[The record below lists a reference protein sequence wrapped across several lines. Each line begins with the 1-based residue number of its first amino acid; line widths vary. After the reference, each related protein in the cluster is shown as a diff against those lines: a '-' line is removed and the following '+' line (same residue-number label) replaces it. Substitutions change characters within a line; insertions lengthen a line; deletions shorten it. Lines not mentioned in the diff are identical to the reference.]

1 MNENKVVNI
10 SKKSFFNVIFIL
22 LGLIVFAITL
32 TYIIPKGTYQL
43 VEGTVD
49 FTKFT
54 YLEDQSGIN
63 IFKGLFAPILVLT
76 SKDSISLIM
85 LSIFIIAISGCF
97 QVMSDTSGIK
107 AIIERLIKKFEN
119 HKHILVMLIT
129 LVFMIFGAFFGLFE
143 ETLALLPIIIMLS
156 LSLGYDSFTGFLM
169 CSVATGFGFACAITN
184 PFTIVYASNIIGASV
199 IDGLWF
205 RVVVF
210 CIIYLLLISYITVHI
225 KRTKHNPKSSLTYEM
240 DLEKRKNLQLDTPFE
255 SSRTFRVYLI
265 FLIIVF
271 LSIILATSLPFLR
284 DYTVIVLIIV
294 FLVGGM
300 ISGYLVSKNFKH
312 VLIGYKNG
320 LVATLPAILMILMA
334 SSIKYILSEGM
345 ILDTITHYLEV
356 WLSGRSIYLTI
367 IILLGVILILEF
379 FISSSTAKAIV
390 VMGILNGLIVNGN
403 LGVSKE
409 LVVLAYVFG
418 DGFSNVL
425 FPTSPALLIAL
436 SITGISYSKWMK
448 KAIPLY
454 VLLTILM
461 ISFLFI
467 GYWISY

>member
-1 MNENKVVNI
+1 
-10 SKKSFFNVIFIL
+10 
-22 LGLIVFAITL
+22 
-32 TYIIPKGTYQL
+32 
-43 VEGTVD
+43 
-49 FTKFT
+49 
-54 YLEDQSGIN
+54 
-63 IFKGLFAPILVLT
+63 
-76 SKDSISLIM
+76 M